1 MKEQKR
7 IVLSAGGTGG
17 HLFPAQSLA
26 ESLSEW
32 EILFIAGGLESS
44 RYFDREKFSFEEI
57 TCATFSLSKPLQ
69 ALGGCCKIIRGV
81 YQARKKLRRFRPHVV
96 VGFGSFYTLPLLLA
110 AALERIPIVLHEQNA
125 IPGKVNRLFA
135 PFVHTTTITFPI
147 TRSHLKGDSRE
158 KAIEVIF
165 PLRKREE
172 KTIEEIW
179 KYFGLAPSQKPT
191 LLIFGGSQ
199 GAVQLNA
206 LFLESLSYLPPVQ
219 VLHFTGNEERAEEA
233 RKRYQKLKIPSCVK
247 AFEPRID
254 LAMHIADCA
263 LTRAGAA
270 TISEL
275 IAYELPALLIPYPF
289 ASENHQ
295 EKNGM
300 HFVSTVK
307 GGEMYKE
314 HELNASLLADLITT
328 QLACVEATK
337 KNIASFKQTR
347 CAPHLSRV
355 IEEIFL

>member
-26 ESLSEW
+26 ESLPEW
-32 EILFIAGGLESS
+32 EVLFIAGGLRSS

-57 TCATFSLSKPLQ
+57 ASATFSLSKPMQ
-69 ALGGCCKIIRGV
+69 ALGGCSTIIQGV
-81 YQARKKLRRFRPHVV
+81 YQARKKLRKFRPRVV

-125 IPGKVNRLFA
+125 ILGKVNRLFA

-147 TRSHLKGDSRE
+147 TRSHIKGRSRE
-158 KAIEVIF
+158 RAIEVIF
-165 PLRKREE
+165 PLRKRDE
-172 KTIEEIW
+172 KSTEEIR
-179 KYFGLAPSQKPT
+179 KYFGLECSRKPI

-199 GAVQLNA
+199 GAAKLNS
-206 LFLESLSYLPPVQ
+206 LFLESLSYLPPLQ
-219 VLHFTGNEERAEEA
+219 VIHFTGNEERAQA
-233 RKRYQKLKIPSCVK
+233 AKREYQILGIPAYVK

-254 LAMHIADCA
+254 LAMRIADFA

-270 TISEL
+270 TIAEL
-275 IAYELPALLIPYPF
+275 IAYDLPALLIPYPF
-289 ASENHQ
+289 ASQNHQ
-295 EKNGM
+295 EKNGE

-314 HELNASLLADLITT
+314 QELNASLLATLIMT
-328 QLACVEATK
+328 QLEHIEETK
-337 KNIASFKQTR
+337 KNIVSYKQTR
-347 CAPHLSRV
+347 CAPHLARV
-355 IEEIFL
+355 IEENFI